1 MCDSEKTWACIG
13 LPLSPLPLCTK
24 NTLCNEEEG
33 GSGMTVVPAPAAS
46 AALRH
51 WHAINISVRFTSAAQ
66 KMLEA
71 AVRRM
76 KAHGEATT
84 SVASAKTLDLLQ
96 RWQQGDE
103 AMYEES
109 KVKER
114 NYAAVQWVWCA
125 AAI

>member
-1 MCDSEKTWACIG
+1 M
-13 LPLSPLPLCTK
+13 
-24 NTLCNEEEG
+24 
-33 GSGMTVVPAPAAS
+33 
-46 AALRH
+46 
-51 WHAINISVRFTSAAQ
+51 RFTSAAQ

-114 NYAAVQWVWCA
+114 NYAAVQWVWYA